1 MKERRE
7 KYEQIK
13 TYLPEG
19 MRNEK
24 IDKKALTKEILYNI
38 WKRMDVRGEY

>member
-13 TYLPEG
+13 PYLPEG
-19 MRNEK
+19 RGNEK
-24 IDKKALTKEILYNI
+24 IDKNALIKEIL
-38 WKRMDVRGEY
+38 